1 MKDFVCRICHN
12 VRDWYSQMH
21 VIGATPEDCDGII
34 AGMPYKNTGICT
46 VCTGEEEYEI
56 KM

>member
-46 VCTGEEEYEI
+46 VCTGEDEI
-56 KM
+56 